1 MNGTRY
7 ASGKTPEER
16 LAAVVMELINAINER
31 NRHQKRADILDYA
44 DLREALRPYVQKE
57 IIHARIEEIT
67 IARNDTRN
75 RMIAREAS
83 LNRELAMIEG
93 QIVGNSSPPPHGT
106 DPESLGS

>member
-7 ASGKTPEER
+7 ANGKTAEER
-16 LAAVVMELINAINER
+16 LAAVVMELIYAINER

-57 IIHARIEEIT
+57 LVHRAIQEVTRMRDE
-67 IARNDTRN
+67 DRN

-83 LNRELAMIEG
+83 LQQELAMLEG
-93 QIVGNSSPPPHGT
+93 QIINKNPPPHGT
-106 DPESLGS
+106 NPENLGK